1 MSTDKNFSTADNNDP
16 QPPVEKQSASNNPEN
31 SQQEPKYTQLYGL
44 EGADGKISL
53 DPQASRGSQGAE
65 GKEEPHKRISQQFDI
80 DPKTHKSLL
89 IAQAI
94 RNVLIIIPALI
105 VLVVFVCV
113 FINVLVS
120 APSGYDD
127 LILVGMFSIAV
138 IVLPYMIHVIL
149 QVVAFMRFRKSVKF
163 RWIRGVNIYG
173 LIVAPISE
181 VTYVPFML
189 ERILRSYSSAES
201 SFTIV
206 GVIVALYEVILGILT
221 IIIMTNSIKKTTQLS
236 EKTEGSSLEAPLEDS
251 KNNDSC
257 P

>member
-16 QPPVEKQSASNNPEN
+16 QPPAEKQGASNNPEN
-31 SQQEPKYTQLYGL
+31 ARQEPKYTQLYGV
-44 EGADGKISL
+44 EGADGKMSL
-53 DPQASRGSQGAE
+53 DPQASPGFQGAE

-80 DPKTHKSLL
+80 DPNTREPLL

-94 RNVLIIIPALI
+94 RNVLIIIPVLI
-105 VLVVFVCV
+105 MLVVFVCV

-127 LILVGMFSIAV
+127 LILAGMFIIAV
-138 IVLPYMIHVIL
+138 IALPYMIHVIL
-149 QVVAFMRFRKSVKF
+149 QVVAFMRFRRSVKF
-163 RWIRGVNIYG
+163 RWIRGANIYG

-189 ERILRSYSSAES
+189 ERILDPSSSAES

-206 GVIVALYEVILGILT
+206 GVIVALYEVILGILMIVVT
-221 IIIMTNSIKKTTQLS
+221 TNSIKKTDKSS
-236 EKTEGSSLEAPLEDS
+236 EQKQHEVSEGVPDESL
-251 KNNDSC
+251 
-257 P
+257 

>member
-181 VTYVPFML
+181 VIYVPFML
-189 ERILRSYSSAES
+189 GRLLDPSSSAES

>member
-1 MSTDKNFSTADNNDP
+1 MSADKNFSTVDNNDP
-16 QPPVEKQSASNNPEN
+16 RPPVEKQSTSNNPEN

-44 EGADGKISL
+44 EGADGKMSL

-80 DPKTHKSLL
+80 DPNTREPLL

-94 RNVLIIIPALI
+94 KNILIIIPALI
-105 VLVVFVCV
+105 
-113 FINVLVS
+113 
-120 APSGYDD
+120 
-127 LILVGMFSIAV
+127 ILVFLVGGFIFGLIHEIDNISLTIITILIIIA
-138 IVLPYMIHVIL
+138 LPYIVHVIL

-181 VTYVPFML
+181 VIYVSLILEWAIIPFMGYRGSGSKQVSIAIGSMVSL
-189 ERILRSYSSAES
+189 YDAILC
-201 SFTIV
+201 
-206 GVIVALYEVILGILT
+206 ILM

-236 EKTEGSSLEAPLEDS
+236 GQKH
-251 KNNDSC
+251 
-257 P
+257 

>member
-44 EGADGKISL
+44 ESTDGKVSL
-53 DPQASRGSQGAE
+53 DPQASP
-65 GKEEPHKRISQQFDI
+65 EPHKHISQQFDI
-80 DPKTHKSLL
+80 DPDTHENLL

-94 RNVLIIIPALI
+94 RNVLIIIPVLI
-105 VLVVFVCV
+105 MLVVFVCV

-127 LILVGMFSIAV
+127 LILAGMFIIAV
-138 IVLPYMIHVIL
+138 IALPYMIHVIL
-149 QVVAFMRFRKSVKF
+149 QVVAFMRFRRSVKF
-163 RWIRGVNIYG
+163 RWIRGANIYG

-189 ERILRSYSSAES
+189 ERILDPSSSAES
-201 SFTIV
+201 SLAIV
-206 GVIVALYEVILGILT
+206 GVIVALYEVILGILMIVVT
-221 IIIMTNSIKKTTQLS
+221 TNSIKKTEKSS
-236 EKTEGSSLEAPLEDS
+236 EQKQHEVSEGVPDESL
-251 KNNDSC
+251 
-257 P
+257 

>member
-1 MSTDKNFSTADNNDP
+1 MSTDKNFSTSENNDP
-16 QPPVEKQSASNNPEN
+16 QPPVEKQSASSNNPEN

-44 EGADGKISL
+44 EGADGKMSL
-53 DPQASRGSQGAE
+53 DPQASPGSHGAE

-80 DPKTHKSLL
+80 DPNTREPLL

-94 RNVLIIIPALI
+94 KNILIIIPALI
-105 VLVVFVCV
+105 ILVVFVCV

-127 LILVGMFSIAV
+127 LILAGMFIIAV
-138 IVLPYMIHVIL
+138 IALPYMIHVIL
-149 QVVAFMRFRKSVKF
+149 QVVAFMRFRRSVKF
-163 RWIRGVNIYG
+163 RWIRGANIYG

-189 ERILRSYSSAES
+189 EQILDPSSSTES

-206 GVIVALYEVILGILT
+206 GVMVALYEVILGILMIVVT
-221 IIIMTNSIKKTTQLS
+221 TNSIKKTTQLS
-236 EKTEGSSLEAPLEDS
+236 GQKH
-251 KNNDSC
+251 
-257 P
+257 

>member
-44 EGADGKISL
+44 ESTDGKMSL
-53 DPQASRGSQGAE
+53 ESQASPGFQGAE

-80 DPKTHKSLL
+80 DPNTREPLL

-94 RNVLIIIPALI
+94 KNVLIIIPALI
-105 VLVVFVCV
+105 MLVVFVCV

-127 LILVGMFSIAV
+127 LILAGMFIIAV
-138 IVLPYMIHVIL
+138 IALPYMIHVIL

-181 VTYVPFML
+181 VIYVPFML
-189 ERILRSYSSAES
+189 GRLLDPSSSAEN

-206 GVIVALYEVILGILT
+206 VVMVALYEVILDILMIVVT
-221 IIIMTNSIKKTTQLS
+221 TNSIKKTAQLS
-236 EKTEGSSLEAPLEDS
+236 EKTEG
-251 KNNDSC
+251 
-257 P
+257 

>member
-16 QPPVEKQSASNNPEN
+16 QSPVEKQSASNNPEN

-44 EGADGKISL
+44 ESTDGKMSL
-53 DPQASRGSQGAE
+53 DPQASPGFQGAE
-65 GKEEPHKRISQQFDI
+65 GKEEPHKRISKQFDI
-80 DPKTHKSLL
+80 DPNTREPLL

-94 RNVLIIIPALI
+94 KNILIIIPALI
-105 VLVVFVCV
+105 ILVVFVCV

-127 LILVGMFSIAV
+127 LILAGMFIIAV
-138 IVLPYMIHVIL
+138 IALPYMIHVIL
-149 QVVAFMRFRKSVKF
+149 QVVAFMRFRRSVKF

-206 GVIVALYEVILGILT
+206 GVIVALYEVILGILMIVVT
-221 IIIMTNSIKKTTQLS
+221 TNSIKKTDKSS
-236 EKTEGSSLEAPLEDS
+236 EQKQHDVSEGVPDESL
-251 KNNDSC
+251 
-257 P
+257 

>member
-44 EGADGKISL
+44 EGADGKMS
-53 DPQASRGSQGAE
+53 QASPGSHGAE

-80 DPKTHKSLL
+80 DPNTREPLL

-94 RNVLIIIPALI
+94 RNVLIIIPVLI
-105 VLVVFVCV
+105 MLVVFVCV

-189 ERILRSYSSAES
+189 ERILDPSSSAES

-206 GVIVALYEVILGILT
+206 GVIVALYEVILGILMIVVT
-221 IIIMTNSIKKTTQLS
+221 TNSIKKTTQLS
-236 EKTEGSSLEAPLEDS
+236 GQKH
-251 KNNDSC
+251 
-257 P
+257 

>member
-1 MSTDKNFSTADNNDP
+1 MSTDKNFSAADNNDP
-16 QPPVEKQSASNNPEN
+16 QPPVEKQSVSGNNPEN
-31 SQQEPKYTQLYGL
+31 ARQEPKYTQLYGL
-44 EGADGKISL
+44 EGTDGISL
-53 DPQASRGSQGAE
+53 NPQASPEPQGAE
-65 GKEEPHKRISQQFDI
+65 VKEEPHERISQQFDI
-80 DPKTHKSLL
+80 GPNTREPLL

-94 RNVLIIIPALI
+94 RNVLIIIPVLI
-105 VLVVFVCV
+105 MLVVFVCV

-181 VTYVPFML
+181 ATCVSFML
-189 ERILRSYSSAES
+189 GMVLAPSS
-201 SFTIV
+201 IV
-206 GVIVALYEVILGILT
+206 GFIAALYEIILGISM
-221 IIIMTNSIKKTTQLS
+221 IVVMTNSIKKTEQ
-236 EKTEGSSLEAPLEDS
+236 PLEQKQHEVSEGVPDEAL
-251 KNNDSC
+251 
-257 P
+257 

>member
-16 QPPVEKQSASNNPEN
+16 RPPVEKQSASNNPEN

-44 EGADGKISL
+44 EGADGKMSL
-53 DPQASRGSQGAE
+53 DPQASPEPQGAE
-65 GKEEPHKRISQQFDI
+65 GKEEPHKRISKQFDI
-80 DPKTHKSLL
+80 DPNTREPLL

-94 RNVLIIIPALI
+94 KNILIIIPALI
-105 VLVVFVCV
+105 ILVVFVCV

-127 LILVGMFSIAV
+127 LILAGMFIIAV
-138 IVLPYMIHVIL
+138 IALPYMIHVIL
-149 QVVAFMRFRKSVKF
+149 QVVAFMRFRRSVKF

-189 ERILRSYSSAES
+189 ERILRSYSSTES
-201 SFTIV
+201 SLAIV
-206 GVIVALYEVILGILT
+206 GVIVALYEVILGILMIVVT
-221 IIIMTNSIKKTTQLS
+221 TNSIKKTAQLS
-236 EKTEGSSLEAPLEDS
+236 EKTEGYALEAPS
-251 KNNDSC
+251 RRQ
-257 P
+257 

>member
-16 QPPVEKQSASNNPEN
+16 QPPVEKQSVSGNNPEN
-31 SQQEPKYTQLYGL
+31 SQQEPKYTQLYGV
-44 EGADGKISL
+44 EGADGKMSL
-53 DPQASRGSQGAE
+53 DPQASPEPQGAE

-80 DPKTHKSLL
+80 DPNTREPLL

-94 RNVLIIIPALI
+94 KNILIIIPVLI
-105 VLVVFVCV
+105 MLVVFVCV

-127 LILVGMFSIAV
+127 LILAGMFIIAV
-138 IVLPYMIHVIL
+138 IALPYMIHVIL

-163 RWIRGVNIYG
+163 RWIRGANIYG

-189 ERILRSYSSAES
+189 ERILRSYSSTES

-206 GVIVALYEVILGILT
+206 GVMVALYEVILGILM
-221 IIIMTNSIKKTTQLS
+221 IIVTTNSIKKTDKSS
-236 EKTEGSSLEAPLEDS
+236 EQKQHEVSEGVPDESL
-251 KNNDSC
+251 
-257 P
+257 